1 MAYELRG
8 LLENNISIVTGENIR
23 PSYGGDDEAFLKKVV
38 TPIYRVIERVYFL
51 FLCLSG
57 KCEILFLDM
66 NFLFLNEAKRIQIS
80 FDRKPAKARMDKHH
94 MQLGVTMMISMSI
107 SG

>member
-51 FLCLSG
+51 FHRKNDKFCQDTEFFFCLIDPCDLS
-57 KCEILFLDM
+57 
-66 NFLFLNEAKRIQIS
+66 
-80 FDRKPAKARMDKHH
+80 
-94 MQLGVTMMISMSI
+94 
-107 SG
+107 